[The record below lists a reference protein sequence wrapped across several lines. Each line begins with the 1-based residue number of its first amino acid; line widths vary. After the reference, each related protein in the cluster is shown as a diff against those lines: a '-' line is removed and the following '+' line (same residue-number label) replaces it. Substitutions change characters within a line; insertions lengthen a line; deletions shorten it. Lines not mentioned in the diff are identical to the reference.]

1 MADIDSWVEAQ
12 EFQITLDAEG
22 RIIDYLDNEV
32 KRPNTP
38 EERIRQKMIQIIH
51 CEFGYPASHIGV
63 ERVINIGREMKR
75 ADIVVYNNATAC
87 ASNDQGN
94 IRLIAECKAPNI
106 LDSDGQLNSY
116 ISATSAQGGF
126 WTNGNKIDFYR
137 KDLASGAIIS
147 WIGLPKYEQ
156 AWDSIGKYRKSDLIV
171 PVDLKLAFR
180 RCHNAIYRTGID
192 SEDIALDMAHYLIKN

>member
-156 AWDSIGKYRKSDLIV
+156 AWDSIGKYK
-171 PVDLKLAFR
+171 K
-180 RCHNAIYRTGID
+180 AI
-192 SEDIALDMAHYLIKN
+192 